1 MFGDC
6 CPECGHLLSNNRSK
20 CPFCNW
26 DENLDQLRYSFKIEN
41 DPAIYFTDEY
51 RPDQLPGF

>member
-20 CPFCNW
+20 CSFCKW
-26 DENLDQLRYSFKIEN
+26 DDNIDQLNYSLKIEN
-41 DPAIYFTDEY
+41 DPAFHFTDEY

>member
-6 CPECGHLLSNNRSK
+6 CPECGHLLSNNQNK
-20 CPFCNW
+20 CPFCDY
-26 DENLDQLRYSFKIEN
+26 DENVDQLSYALKIEK
-41 DPAIYFTDEY
+41 DLAYHATGEY